1 MRSLVVLGVVA
12 VIYLQARLWFSDVGF
27 FESRALEASLAEQR
41 ARNFELEQR
50 NAALA
55 SEVHALNSGLD
66 AVEARARSE
75 LGMIKEGETFFLVVD
90 PHR

>member
-1 MRSLVVLGVVA
+1 MRSLVVLGIVA
-12 VIYLQARLWFSDVGF
+12 VVYLQARLWFSDVGF
-27 FESRALEASLAEQR
+27 FESRALEARVDEQR
-41 ARNFELEQR
+41 ARNREIEQR

-55 SEVHALNSGLD
+55 AEVHALTSGLD

-90 PHR
+90 PAR